1 MMLPCVRFP
10 PFSNK
15 LRCYKDCMT
24 EPFKPY
30 TDSIEKYITNG
41 VDLKVLGDKSI
52 SEYSDF
58 INFIKER
65 SFIETF
71 TLHISNDM
79 TSDAFVEIGDCLP
92 IDDDFEKLFFEI
104 IEQFNQG
111 QSFTFEFQ
119 YKTEN
124 ISELNVDF
132 LNHLIKYIDDNEN
145 IEVDNIIIG
154 ESKKQFFV
162 SLSDLKDF
170 TKNLTR

>member
-1 MMLPCVRFP
+1 MSLPCVRFA

-15 LRCYKDCMT
+15 LKCYESCTT

-30 TDSIEKYITNG
+30 IDGIEKYISNS
-41 VDLKVLGDKSI
+41 VDLKVLNDKSI
-52 SEYSDF
+52 SDYSDF

-65 SFIETF
+65 SLSESF

-79 TSDAFVEIGDCLP
+79 TFDAFVEVGDCLP
-92 IDDDFEKLFFEI
+92 INENFEKLFFEI

-119 YKTEN
+119 YKTEEVD
-124 ISELNVDF
+124 ELNIDF
-132 LNHLIKYIDDNEN
+132 LNHLVKYLEDNKNIKVN
-145 IEVDNIIIG
+145 NIIIG

-162 SLSDLKDF
+162 SLSEVTNF
-170 TKNLTR
+170 IKNLTN